1 MAPRLCSQAPMA
13 RRSRHLLVSITVV
26 PPASPFRL
34 LRFTPAP
41 GIPPCLSRPAAATT
55 SQSVGPEA
63 SGRSYSPR
71 AGNTRNTLHAA
82 MIGEKSFLPFSGPR
96 SPAEAAPSLVSK
108 RAPLLRAI
116 RGVRAPFLTHK
127 LLHELKTLA
136 ELAIGTPQRLFC
148 VNLQSASQSDD
159 HKQEIAQFF
168 QLLLRSC
175 SLSQFL
181 QFFLKFGIDPLLIG
195 KIEAGTRGPL
205 LIFLSDDQRRRGRW
219 HAVQHALLMN
229 ILARL
234 CSLLALNRL
243 PVLQHLPGI
252 TDLNAAKN
260 MRVAADQLG
269 IDMFIHVADGKIA
282 VLARNLGMQ
291 IDLEHKI
298 AQFIGQFFHIIPL
311 KSLHYLIRF
320 FNDVFDQALMGLFA
334 VPGAAIR
341 ITAQAHGDVA

>member
-234 CSLLALNRL
+234 CSLLA
-243 PVLQHLPGI
+243 
-252 TDLNAAKN
+252 
-260 MRVAADQLG
+260 
-269 IDMFIHVADGKIA
+269 
-282 VLARNLGMQ
+282 RNLGMQ